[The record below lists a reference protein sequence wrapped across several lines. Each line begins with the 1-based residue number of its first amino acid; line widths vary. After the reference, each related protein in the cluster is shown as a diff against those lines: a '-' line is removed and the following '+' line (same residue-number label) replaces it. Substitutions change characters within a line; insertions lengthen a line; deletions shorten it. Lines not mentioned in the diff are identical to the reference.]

1 VGPGFGKVEGYEIP
15 TDLIPAFDAAI
26 RNVEK

>member
-1 VGPGFGKVEGYEIP
+1 VGPGFGKVEGYEIQA
-15 TDLIPAFDAAI
+15 DLIPVFETAI